1 MMGGFNLIFTTEF
14 YRTGYKLFRPMIFS
28 AIFIFVY
35 IGAAETLAQFWNS
48 PISEFLDRA
57 GIFAEHL
64 PILAAGI
71 IIYAVMTFCAY
82 KISAKRFEK
91 VDL

>member
-1 MMGGFNLIFTTEF
+1 M
-14 YRTGYKLFRPMIFS
+14 
-28 AIFIFVY
+28 
-35 IGAAETLAQFWNS
+35 
-48 PISEFLDRA
+48 LDS
-57 GIFAEHL
+57 IDFARQIRQL

-71 IIYAVMTFCAY
+71 IIYFLGWLVTY